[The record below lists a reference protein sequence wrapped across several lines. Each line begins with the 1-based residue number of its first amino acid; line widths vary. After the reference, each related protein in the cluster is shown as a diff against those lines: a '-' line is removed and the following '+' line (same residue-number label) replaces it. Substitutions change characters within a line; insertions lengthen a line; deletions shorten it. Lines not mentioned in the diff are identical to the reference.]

1 MQTVQRTT
9 VAKTETVS
17 PEWFVVDG
25 DNEIVGRLAVRIA
38 TVLMGKHKPGYTP
51 HVDTGDFVIVL
62 NVDKVRFS
70 GKSVADENNP
80 YMTKKTQVKEYDHW
94 TGYPGGR
101 RVETAAEL
109 LEKHP
114 ERVLSEAVRRMLPKS
129 KLGRKMLS
137 KLKLYAGAEH
147 PHQAQNAQPFPEYV
161 K

>member
-1 MQTVQRTT
+1 VQTVQRTT

-17 PEWFVVDG
+17 PEWFIVDG

-38 TVLMGKHKPGYTP
+38 TVLMGKHKPGYTT

-70 GKSVADENNP
+70 GKSVADKNNP
-80 YMTKKTQVKEYDHW
+80 YMTKKTQSKEYDHW

-101 RVETAAEL
+101 RVETAADL
-109 LEKHP
+109 LERHP
-114 ERVLSEAVRRMLPKS
+114 ERVLSEAVRRMLPKT
-129 KLGRKMLS
+129 KLGRKMLT
-137 KLKLYAGAEH
+137 KLKLYAGTEH
-147 PHQAQNAQPFPEYV
+147 PHQAQAPLAFPEYV